1 MRDFFF
7 SLRRL
12 DWLLFFAM
20 LFMLFLS
27 VSILYSLNLNIES
40 SDFLIFKKQ
49 LIFILSGLLLF
60 FVVANINYKVWS
72 TFSKLIYILFAV
84 VLMAVVVF
92 GRELQGTTGW
102 IIIGPLS
109 LQPVEFAKIACL
121 ALLARY
127 FADNSR
133 EFYMLKH
140 IIISGLITLFY
151 VGLVMLQPDL
161 GSSLVMVGVWVVMIL
176 FTGLPKKY
184 LLWLIAL
191 FVIVVT
197 CAWFFVLAPYQKD
210 RILVFINPGLDPKG
224 SGYNVLQSITAV
236 GSGQLFGRGL
246 SLGSQSNLRFLPEP
260 GTDFIFAVIAED
272 LGFLGVVFTLG
283 LLAFIIYRLFAI
295 IRLAQD
301 DHGSYL
307 VLGVV
312 AMLLV
317 QSFINIGMNMGISP
331 VTGIPLPLV
340 SGGGSS
346 LWSVMIA
353 LGMAQS
359 VYIRNR

>member
-1 MRDFFF
+1 MRDFLI

-20 LFMLFLS
+20 IFLLFLS
-27 VSILYSLNLNIES
+27 ASILYSLNLNIEA

-49 LIFILSGLLLF
+49 LVFILLGLILF
-60 FVVANINYKVWS
+60 FVVANINYRVWS
-72 TFSKLIYILFAV
+72 TFSKLIYILFAL
-84 VLMAVVVF
+84 VLVAVVVF

-102 IIIGPLS
+102 IIIGPFS

-121 ALLARY
+121 VLLARY
-127 FADNSR
+127 FSDNSR

-140 IIISGLITLFY
+140 IVISGLIVLLY
-151 VGLVMLQPDL
+151 VALVMLQPDL
-161 GSSLVMVGVWVVMIL
+161 GSSLVMVGVWLVMIL
-176 FTGLPKKY
+176 FTGLRTKY
-184 LLWLIAL
+184 LFWLATL
-191 FVIVVT
+191 FLVVVT
-197 CAWFFVLAPYQKD
+197 TAWFFILAPYQKD
-210 RILVFINPGLDPKG
+210 RLLVFINPGLDPQG

-236 GSGQLFGRGL
+236 GSGQIFGRGL

-260 GTDFIFAVIAED
+260 ETDFIFAVIAED
-272 LGFLGVVFTLG
+272 LGFLGVMLTLG

-295 IRLAQD
+295 MGLSQD

-307 VLGVV
+307 VLGIV
-312 AMLLV
+312 AMILV

-346 LWSVMIA
+346 LWSMMIA
-353 LGMAQS
+353 LGIAQS
-359 VYIRNR
+359 VYVRNR